1 MTAILILYYS
11 AYGHT
16 ERMARAV
23 VEGVGEAGAQ
33 VVAACASQRS

>member
-1 MTAILILYYS
+1 MTVILYHS

-16 ERMARAV
+16 EGMARAV

-33 VVAACASQRS
+33 VVAACASKRS